1 MVVFKD
7 ENSIYHL
14 GRIYSDLENKKHM
27 KININLNQ
35 MKIAIG
41 GFMKILILTC
51 KFGMGHFSA
60 SKSIQQKLIEH
71 YDGIS
76 VGEIDLKDY
85 YQSSPKKL
93 VTDFWRELK
102 NLKIKFDDFE
112 FESVESS
119 TTWSS
124 DIQEIKIVDIF
135 ELAYPE
141 YIDILYKG
149 YGSIVDKTAKLMNFI
164 YKRSD
169 EVPPSESR
177 VLELIYN
184 HILGSVTK
192 LLLKEQPD
200 IIISAFSI
208 CSEII
213 SDYKEHSRSDIPLIT
228 VITDIHAHS
237 TWINKNTDYYLVA
250 VEETKKMLIQN
261 SISESRIKVVGM
273 PVNPKFEK
281 QKQLDFRRVET
292 VTNKR
297 AKRLLIM
304 GGGLGLVPAD
314 MAFYDRLSKVSGIEI
329 TVIAGQNKSLYRKL
343 NGRHSNIHVLGF
355 TDKVQE
361 LMLESDLLLSKSG
374 GITTFEAIYSRLPI
388 AVFKPFLAQEISN
401 AEFVV
406 KNNLGIMLPSK
417 MSHMIDDI
425 DTVVE
430 LLFDDERL
438 EVMRRNMNQVV
449 CGIHENG
456 LIEVVDT
463 LRSDLEKEY
472 RESGVKPRIKLLS

>member
-1 MVVFKD
+1 
-7 ENSIYHL
+7 
-14 GRIYSDLENKKHM
+14 
-27 KININLNQ
+27 
-35 MKIAIG
+35 
-41 GFMKILILTC
+41 MKILILTC

-76 VGEIDLKDY
+76 IGEIDLKDY

-93 VTDFWRELK
+93 VVDFWRELK

-112 FESVESS
+112 FESPNTSS
-119 TTWSS
+119 EWSNE
-124 DIQEIKIVDIF
+124 IREIKIVDIF

-169 EVPPSESR
+169 EVPPSESKA
-177 VLELIYN
+177 LELIYN

-213 SDYKEHSRSDIPLIT
+213 SDYKEHSRSNIPLVT

-250 VEETKKMLIQN
+250 VEETKRTLMEN
-261 SISESRIKVVGM
+261 SVPESQIKVVGM
-273 PVNPKFEK
+273 PVNLKFERLK
-281 QKQLDFRRVET
+281 RLDFPKAEKESGS
-292 VTNKR
+292 KR
-297 AKRLLIM
+297 KRLLIM

-314 MAFYDRLSKVSGIEI
+314 MDFYDKLSKVEGLEI
-329 TVIAGQNKSLYRKL
+329 TVVAGQNKSLYRKL
-343 NGRHSNIHVLGF
+343 NRRFDNIHVLGF

-374 GITTFEAIYSRLPI
+374 GITTFEAIYARLPI
-388 AVFKPFLAQEISN
+388 AIFKPFLAQEISN

-406 KNNLGIMLPSK
+406 QNNLGILLPSK
-417 MSHMIDDI
+417 MSHAVDDI
-425 DTVVE
+425 DEVLK

-438 EVMRRNMNQVV
+438 ELMCENMNRVV
-449 CGIHENG
+449 SSIHEDG
-456 LIEVVDT
+456 LIEIVDS

-472 RESGVKPRIKLLS
+472 QESGVKERIKLLS